1 MNSLSER
8 LSYAMKLSGKTQAD
22 LGAEVG
28 VSQTAIGKI
37 INGKTL
43 NPRYLLGLAK
53 ALNVSTEWLATG
65 NGEMELNPD
74 HIHNVAIADNVQ
86 GMDLDNYII
95 IDMYDIKL
103 SAGTGNLAW
112 FVNDEDPVLLRKSWF
127 RRYNINPDSCK
138 AMYVK
143 GSSMVPDLE
152 NGDTVIIDTDDI
164 DIEDGEIYAVSYKQR
179 LFIKRIVRTE
189 NGIQL
194 ISSAEGYEPI
204 DIDESIENSDT
215 FRILGKKVWR
225 GG

>member
-1 MNSLSER
+1 MNSLAER
-8 LSYAMKLSGKTQAD
+8 LDYAMKASGKTQVE
-22 LGAEVG
+22 LGLDVG

-37 INGKTL
+37 LNGKTL
-43 NPRYLLGLAK
+43 NPRYLLKLAK
-53 ALNVSTEWLATG
+53 ALNVSADWLSTG
-65 NGEMELNPD
+65 DSDMTLNPID
-74 HIHNVAIADNVQ
+74 IHNVKIADDVSGSQ
-86 GMDLDNYII
+86 LDNYIK

-112 FVNDEDPVLLRKSWF
+112 FINDEDPVLLRKSWF

-179 LFIKRIVRTE
+179 LFIKRLVRTE

-204 DIDESIENSDT
+204 EIDESVESSDT
-215 FRILGKKVWR
+215 FRVLGKKVWR

>member
-1 MNSLSER
+1 MNSLAER
-8 LSYAMKLSGKTQAD
+8 LDYAMKVSGKTQVE
-22 LGAEVG
+22 LGLDVG

-37 INGKTL
+37 LNGKTL
-43 NPRYLLGLAK
+43 NPRYLLKLAK
-53 ALNVSTEWLATG
+53 ALNVSADWLSTG
-65 NGEMELNPD
+65 DGDMTLNPID
-74 HIHNVAIADNVQ
+74 IHNVKIADDVSGSQ
-86 GMDLDNYII
+86 LDNYIK

-112 FVNDEDPVLLRKSWF
+112 FINDEDPVLLRKSWF

-179 LFIKRIVRTE
+179 LFIKRLVRTE

-194 ISSAEGYEPI
+194 ISSAEGYDPI
-204 DIDESIENSDT
+204 DIDESMEPPDS
-215 FRILGKKVWR
+215 FRVLGKKVWR

>member
-1 MNSLSER
+1 MNSLAER
-8 LSYAMKLSGKTQAD
+8 LDYAMKVSGKTQVE
-22 LGAEVG
+22 LGLDVG

-37 INGKTL
+37 LNGKTL
-43 NPRYLLGLAK
+43 NPRYLLKLAK
-53 ALNVSTEWLATG
+53 ALNVSADWLSTG
-65 NGEMELNPD
+65 DGEMALNPID
-74 HIHNVAIADNVQ
+74 IHNVEIADDVSGSQ
-86 GMDLDNYII
+86 LDNYIK

-112 FVNDEDPVLLRKSWF
+112 FINDEDPVLLRKSWF

-138 AMYVK
+138 AMFVK

-179 LFIKRIVRTE
+179 LFIKRLMRTE

-194 ISSAEGYEPI
+194 ISSAEGYPPI
-204 DIDESIENSDT
+204 DIDESMETPDS

>member
-8 LSYAMKLSGKTQAD
+8 LDYAMKMSGKTQAE
-22 LGAEVG
+22 LGQDVG

-37 INGKTL
+37 LSGKTL
-43 NPRYLLGLAK
+43 NPRYLLNLAK
-53 ALNVSTEWLATG
+53 ALNISAEWLATG
-65 NGEMELNPD
+65 NGDMALNPVE
-74 HIHNVAIADNVQ
+74 IHNVAIADDVLGTQ
-86 GMDLDNYII
+86 LDNYIK

-112 FVNDEDPVLLRKSWF
+112 FINDEDPVLLRKSWF

-179 LFIKRIVRTE
+179 LFIKRLVRTE

-204 DIDESIENSDT
+204 EIDESVESSDT
-215 FRILGKKVWR
+215 FRVLGKKVWR